1 MSTDNKALYWVYSDT
16 QNIDIIDVC
25 HSHTGGPG
33 LNQAKYGY
41 YGTLGL
47 LWNTMVTKIAE
58 QCISLIAQ

>member
-41 YGTLGL
+41 YVNYGTLWL
-47 LWNTMVTKIAE
+47 QK
-58 QCISLIAQ
+58 